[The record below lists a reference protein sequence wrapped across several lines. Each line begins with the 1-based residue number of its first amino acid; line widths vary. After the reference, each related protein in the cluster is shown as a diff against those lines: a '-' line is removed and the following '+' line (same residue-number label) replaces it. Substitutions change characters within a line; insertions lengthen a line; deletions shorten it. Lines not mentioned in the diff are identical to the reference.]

1 MTMGW
6 RYGLALGAMA
16 MGLCAASGAQAAL
29 QTLTV
34 NIDRY
39 ASAVDSTPN
48 ETLATMT
55 VTDLASGG
63 VSVDVS
69 LDKAIYFAST
79 GGPHITLAFNLDKAI
94 SFSDLTFSSPS
105 KSAFTFVLNKN
116 AGSTFGTFTD
126 GINGAWNGTSNHF
139 GGPIDF
145 TIAGVQA
152 SDFEK
157 NATGYWAI
165 ADLLGTKGTGEAGGA
180 LGAITTIAT
189 TASSPVPEPS
199 TWAMMLVGFAGLG
212 YAAAR
217 RGKGARLSRA
227 MA

>member
-1 MTMGW
+1 MGW
-6 RYGLALGAMA
+6 RFGLALGAIA
-16 MGLCAASGAQAAL
+16 IGLCAVSGAQAAL

-34 NIDRY
+34 DIDQY
-39 ASAVDSTPN
+39 ASAVDSTPH

-55 VTDLASGG
+55 VKDLASGG

-94 SFSDLTFSSPS
+94 SFNDLTFSNPS

-116 AGSTFGTFTD
+116 AGSAFGTFTD

-145 TIAGVQA
+145 TIAGVQVA
-152 SDFEK
+152 DFTK
-157 NATGYWAI
+157 NSTGYWAI
-165 ADLLGTKGTGEAGGA
+165 ADVLGTKGTGEAGGA

-189 TASSPVPEPS
+189 SVSSPVPEPS

-212 YAAAR
+212 YAAIR
-217 RGKGARLSRA
+217 RGKGARLSRVKA
-227 MA
+227 

>member
-1 MTMGW
+1 MAW

-34 NIDRY
+34 NFDQY
-39 ASAVDSTPN
+39 TSAVDATPH
-48 ETLATMT
+48 EILATMT
-55 VTDLASGG
+55 VKDLASGG

-69 LDKAIYFAST
+69 LNKAIYFAST
-79 GGPHITLAFNLDKAI
+79 GGPHITFAFNLDKSI
-94 SFSDLTFSSPS
+94 GFSDLTFSNPP
-105 KSAFTFVLNKN
+105 KSDFAFVLNKN

-126 GINGAWNGTSNHF
+126 GIDGKWSGTSNHF

-145 TIAGVQA
+145 TVTGVQV

-157 NATGYWAI
+157 NATGFWAI
-165 ADLLGTKGTGEAGGA
+165 ADLLGTKGTGEAGGG
-180 LGAITTIAT
+180 LGAVTTIAAT
-189 TASSPVPEPS
+189 SLAPVPEPS

-212 YAAAR
+212 YAAIR
-217 RGKGARLSRA
+217 RGRGARLSRVRA
-227 MA
+227 